1 MNNKRNYTKLKM
13 REKGKRERERERERE
28 RGGVEPGLT
37 ESGDYGP

>member
-13 REKGKRERERERERE
+13 REKGKRERERER
-28 RGGVEPGLT
+28 GGVEPGLT

>member
-13 REKGKRERERERERE
+13 REKGKRERERERER
-28 RGGVEPGLT
+28 GGVEPGLT

>member
-13 REKGKRERERERERE
+13 REKGKRERER
-28 RGGVEPGLT
+28 GGVELGLT